1 MIHHV
6 PSNEAD
12 FVRLTAGIGLRSTYI
27 PPVSTT
33 PPGGQIKSL
42 RKCNQGMQGF
52 RLSKELSIPCT
63 FCHVQ
68 VQLYS
73 ILEKQWFVRPVRCFD
88 FERQRGSDAEEKR
101 LILITVLL
109 STVLST
115 GVIHIHWIPSETL
128 TEILTSPHYM
138 TLQPRRSQS
147 LWIVKSS
154 SWLRS

>member
-1 MIHHV
+1 MWYIMCHQMKRILFTWLLELASDQLIFHQSAQHHLV
-6 PSNEAD
+6 
-12 FVRLTAGIGLRSTYI
+12 VRSKAYENVTG
-27 PPVSTT
+27 
-33 PPGGQIKSL
+33 
-42 RKCNQGMQGF
+42 GF
-52 RLSKELSIPCT
+52 RLSKELLIPCT

-88 FERQRGSDAEEKR
+88 FERQRGSDAEEKC